1 MIFLNKKMGIM
12 LKKNMFH
19 QMIKVKKRS
28 IMGTITRKSKWERDW
43 TLLRRLKRMLRF
55 AVKWSRTFYMWAE
68 KMLLTTRRNSK
79 RTASLILLTV
89 QEMCAKI
96 CFPMISPIKCTN
108 SRIQKLK
115 ISSASSMILFN
126 SLKK

>member
-1 MIFLNKKMGIM
+1 MIFLSKKMGIIQ
-12 LKKNMFH
+12 KKNMFRR
-19 QMIKVKKRS
+19 MTKVKKRS
-28 IMGTITRKSKWERDW
+28 IMGTITKKSKWERGW
-43 TLLRRLKRMLRF
+43 ILLQKLKLMPRF
-55 AVKWSRTFYMWAE
+55 AVKWSRTFYMWVE
-68 KMLLTTRRNSK
+68 KMLLTIKRNSK

-96 CFPMISPIKCTN
+96 CSPMISPTKCT
-108 SRIQKLK
+108 SSKIQKLK